1 MPLMTTE
8 RTPITAAQSLFT
20 FYDIESL
27 SEVFSLVAYTPRPD
41 GTGTVEVFYLVDDAA
56 DGTNLADA
64 IEHQVLGHRLFA
76 ANPSLPAFPATAVTF
91 FDLRAEAS
99 NVWLAEI
106 FGLSDAERVNDP
118 AETSSFP
125 SCLRPVCDT
134 DAEYDPA
141 THPFLA
147 GYNSTNYDTTMLAL
161 YLHEVFLAAEGDV
174 FRPTTAAEMRAHNDR
189 LFSDDNIE
197 YMPRYLGWDTTAAK
211 IRQAMLHSGRHIDI
225 ARLNELQWKVP
236 LKGLLGLLGRQIK
249 EFDRL
254 SHDTTLTG
262 LDDLYELL
270 AYNVSDCLGLR
281 HLFAEPTYSSTFD
294 LKAGLLAEYPETVY
308 EKDYRTGKPAIHP
321 ARVRRNR
328 LTIDSTSAKFV
339 GLILSPYG
347 KLKDIPAVSFKYP
360 AASVAAEQGVE
371 QVDVLE
377 ECQRFFEDK
386 VAPDRATNP
395 DHAEAHRRF
404 MDVVAYYRSIE
415 GENFNDSDEYRRVH
429 GDRETKVLKEIPKLP
444 NNLPYFDIAGRP
456 TSCFATF
463 STGGIH
469 GAEADMNAY
478 VTDKLTYTEAEN
490 MLLRTKLTFPDP
502 LDFRAEAKRQH
513 ELLTLPDGS
522 RVTKS
527 LVISGQ
533 KWRKPKKGD
542 ELQNE
547 QLARAQAQVTDPE
560 ELLAT
565 QRPKAEELDVV
576 LPTGEVLLGKAVL
589 AKHTISGATYRE
601 APAVKP
607 PELFVENKKKPGDRS
622 TRLDARYAR
631 TSAGHV
637 VHEDFSSYYPN
648 LLRNMR
654 AFWNPDL
661 GEDRYAKIFFDKER
675 YGKQM
680 KAPGIGPEERTRLNT
695 LRNGTKLILN
705 SASGAGD
712 TTFGNSPI
720 RMNNTIISMRIIG
733 QLFSWRIGQA
743 QTLAGARIISTNTD
757 GLYSIVDASGAPGAF
772 DAEANNRVLA
782 EQQAAIGIEIEL
794 ESTMFLISKDSN
806 NRLELGPPEED
817 GAAADARVDHAPV
830 DSVAD
835 WKIDAASGGMLACHA
850 GPTPAKKLAHPA
862 VTDFALTRYLQ
873 TVAARGERALSEPFD
888 LELGRKILQAAIDP
902 DDPVKTLMF
911 FQNIITASRGSI
923 TYPFA
928 VDPLDRDDERPVD
941 EDLVLAN
948 PRALQTVNR
957 VFVVEHGTPGA
968 KSLLAARARVV
979 SADSKDRRRELGE
992 APVRREKEA
1001 LAILRAHGWAA
1012 DRLELGSTDGLALI
1026 PEDRDVVAQRISGI
1040 DPSWS
1045 MVVRND
1051 DLYALDAQVLEGL
1064 IASLDLGVYLAMLDA
1079 TFSKNWKNAA

>member
-1 MPLMTTE
+1 MTTE
-8 RTPITAAQSLFT
+8 RMPIIAEQSLFT

-27 SEVFSLVAYTPRPD
+27 ANVFSLVAYTPFPD
-41 GTGTVEVFYLVDDAA
+41 GAGTVEVFYLVDDAD
-56 DGTNLADA
+56 DGTNLADD
-64 IEHQVLGHRLFA
+64 IDHQALGRWLFA
-76 ANPSLPAFPATAVTF
+76 ANPGLPAFPATAVTF

-99 NVWLAEI
+99 NVRLAEI
-106 FGLSDAERVNDP
+106 VGLSDADRVNDRAESSSYP
-118 AETSSFP
+118 AS
-125 SCLRPVCDT
+125 LRPLCDT

-141 THPFLA
+141 AHPFLA

-161 YLHEVFLAAEGDV
+161 YLNEVFQATEGDV
-174 FRPTTAAEMRAHNDR
+174 FRPTTAAEMRTHNDQ
-189 LFSDDNIE
+189 LFSADNIE
-197 YMPRYLGWDTTAAK
+197 YMPRYLGWDSTAAS

-249 EFDRL
+249 ESDRL
-254 SHDTTLTG
+254 SHDTTLTE

-270 AYNVSDCLGLR
+270 AYNVSDCLGLAQ
-281 HLFAEPTYSSTFD
+281 LFEEPTYSSTFD

-308 EKDYRTGKPAIHP
+308 EKDYRTGKPAIDP
-321 ARVRRNR
+321 SRVRRNR

-347 KLKDIPAVSFKYP
+347 KLEDIPTVSFKYP
-360 AASVAAEQGVE
+360 ATSVAEEQGIE
-371 QVDVLE
+371 QVDVLDQ
-377 ECQRFFEDK
+377 CQRFFEDE

-395 DHAEAHRRF
+395 DQAEAHRQF

-429 GDRETKVLKEIPKLP
+429 GDREAKVLKEIPRLP
-444 NNLPYFDIAGRP
+444 NNLPYFDAAGRP

-469 GAEADMNAY
+469 GAEADMKAY
-478 VTDKLTYTEAEN
+478 AADKLAYAEAEN
-490 MLLRTKLTFPDP
+490 MLLRAQSTFPDP
-502 LDFRAEAKRQH
+502 LDFRAAAKRQH

-527 LVISGQ
+527 LVISGK
-533 KWRKPKKGD
+533 KWRKSKKGD
-542 ELQNE
+542 DVQNE
-547 QLARAQAQVTDPE
+547 QLALAQEQVTDPE

-565 QRPKAEELDVV
+565 QRPKAEELNVV

-589 AKHTISGATYRE
+589 AKHTISGATYRQV
-601 APAVKP
+601 PATRQP
-607 PELFVENKKKPGDRS
+607 GLFVENKKKPGDRS
-622 TRLDARYAR
+622 TRLDAKYAR
-631 TSAGHV
+631 TSVGHV
-637 VHEDFSSYYPN
+637 IHEDFSSYYPN

-661 GEDRYAKIFFDKER
+661 GEDRYAKIFFDKEH

-680 KAPGIGPEERTRLNT
+680 KAPGIGPEEKTRLNT

-757 GLYSIVDASGAPGAF
+757 GLYSVVDTSGAPGAF

-782 EQQAAIGIEIEL
+782 EQQAAIGIEIEP
-794 ESTMFLISKDSN
+794 EPMFLISKDSN
-806 NRLELGPPEED
+806 NRLELVPPDED
-817 GAAADARVDHAPV
+817 KAAADDRVDHAPV
-830 DSVAD
+830 DPVAG
-835 WKIDAASGGMLACHA
+835 WEIDAAGGGTLACHA

-862 VTDFALTRYLQ
+862 VTDFTLARYLQ

-888 LELGRKILQAAIDP
+888 PELGRKILQEAIDL
-902 DDPVKTLMF
+902 DNPVKTLMLC
-911 FQNIITASRGSI
+911 QNIITASRGSI

-928 VDPLDRDDERPVD
+928 VDPLDRDDEPALD
-941 EDLVLAN
+941 QDLVLAN
-948 PRALQTVNR
+948 PQALQMVNR

-968 KSLLAARARVV
+968 RSLLSARARVV
-979 SADSKDRRRELGE
+979 NADSKDRRRELGE

-1012 DRLELGSTDGLALI
+1012 DRLELGSADGLALI

-1051 DLYALDAQVLEGL
+1051 DLYTLDAQVLDDL
-1064 IASLDLGVYLAMLDA
+1064 IASLDLEVYLGMLDA
-1079 TFSKNWKNAA
+1079 MFSKNWKNFA